1 MKKLIALVSVLL
13 LLFSLMGMA
22 ACSGGKSADPA
33 AQYLGG
39 KMSFS
44 LTADKETAVPG
55 ETVTVT
61 FHAENCKNA
70 ACFDVVLKT
79 PENASLTGCKE
90 KESGDFITSAL
101 ESGEDVVFSAI
112 IATTGNIDSMDM
124 MTATFTVSEDA
135 APGDTVT
142 FKAEFSSY
150 LVGTDESGD
159 ETADATSLVAVVPVT
174 VTVAS

>member
-1 MKKLIALVSVLL
+1 MKKLIALISVFL

-22 ACSGGKSADPA
+22 ACSGGKDADPA
-33 AQYLGG
+33 AEYLGG
-39 KMSFS
+39 KESFS
-44 LTADKETAVPG
+44 LTADKETAAPG

-61 FHAENCKNA
+61 FHAENCKNV

-79 PENASLTGCKE
+79 PDNVTLTGCKE

-135 APGDTVT
+135 VPGDAVT

-174 VTVAS
+174 VTVS